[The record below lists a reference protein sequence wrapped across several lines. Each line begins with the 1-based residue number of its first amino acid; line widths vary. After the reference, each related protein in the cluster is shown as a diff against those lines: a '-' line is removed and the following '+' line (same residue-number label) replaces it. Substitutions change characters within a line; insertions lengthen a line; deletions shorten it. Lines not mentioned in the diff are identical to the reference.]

1 MNLLASTISQR
12 WADEE
17 YNYFTNVCAHLFL
30 AFNGTLSLK
39 TEIGVLLYLYLNR
52 SEVARSFQL
61 LRRNLVEEEEVEE
74 EEVDKGGVVEEVLLE
89 IEQEE
94 EENLKKKK
102 QKCFFRQGE
111 QGDSD

>member
-1 MNLLASTISQR
+1 MAPCI
-12 WADEE
+12 
-17 YNYFTNVCAHLFL
+17 
-30 AFNGTLSLK
+30 SLK

-74 EEVDKGGVVEEVLLE
+74 GVKDKGVVVEVLVE

-94 EENLKKKK
+94 GNLKKKK